1 MGDDKNYTNV
11 ILQEIRS
18 QMSAVLEI
26 VSDNQRKLDKMP
38 TREEFNNLREEFDS
52 LKTDVRTIKLAVVD
66 NDKTTQHEL
75 ELLDRRVTKLEESA
89 S

>member
-11 ILQEIRS
+11 ILEEIRS

-26 VSDNQRKLDKMP
+26 VSDNQRKLGNMP
-38 TREEFNNLREEFDS
+38 TREEFDD
-52 LKTDVRTIKLAVVD
+52 LKADVNTIKRAVVD
-66 NDKTTQHEL
+66 NDKTTRHEL
-75 ELLDRRVTKLEESA
+75 ELLDRRVTELEESA

>member
-11 ILQEIRS
+11 ILEEIRS

-26 VSDNQRKLDKMP
+26 VSDNQRKLDNMP
-38 TREEFNNLREEFDS
+38 TREEFDD
-52 LKTDVRTIKLAVVD
+52 LKADVNTIKRAVVD
-66 NDKTTQHEL
+66 NEKTTRHEL
-75 ELLDRRVTKLEESA
+75 ELLDRRVTKLEEST

>member
-11 ILQEIRS
+11 ILEEIRS

-26 VSDNQRKLDKMP
+26 VSDNQRKLDNMP
-38 TREEFNNLREEFDS
+38 TREEFDD
-52 LKTDVRTIKLAVVD
+52 LKADVNTIKRAVVD

-75 ELLDRRVTKLEESA
+75 ELLDRRRVTKLEESA

>member
-11 ILQEIRS
+11 ILEEIRS
-18 QMSAVLEI
+18 QMRAVLVI
-26 VSDNQRKLDKMP
+26 VSNQP

-52 LKTDVRTIKLAVVD
+52 LKTDVRTIKRAVVD

-75 ELLDRRVTKLEESA
+75 ELLDRRVAKLEESA

>member
-11 ILQEIRS
+11 ILEEIRS

-26 VSDNQRKLDKMP
+26 VSDNQRKLGNMP
-38 TREEFNNLREEFDS
+38 TREEFDD
-52 LKTDVRTIKLAVVD
+52 LKADVNTIKRAVVD
-66 NDKTTQHEL
+66 NDKTTRHEL
-75 ELLDRRVTKLEESA
+75 ELLERRVTKLEEST

>member
-11 ILQEIRS
+11 ILKEIRS
-18 QMSAVLEI
+18 QMRAVLEI
-26 VSDNQRKLDKMP
+26 VPDNQRKLGNMP
-38 TREEFNNLREEFDS
+38 TREEFDD
-52 LKTDVRTIKLAVVD
+52 LKADVNTIKLAVVD

-75 ELLDRRVTKLEESA
+75 ELLDWRVTELEESA

>member
-11 ILQEIRS
+11 ILEEIRS

-26 VSDNQRKLDKMP
+26 VSDNQRKLDNMP
-38 TREEFNNLREEFDS
+38 TREEFDD
-52 LKTDVRTIKLAVVD
+52 LKADVNTIKRAVVD

-89 S
+89 P

>member
-11 ILQEIRS
+11 ILEEIRS

-26 VSDNQRKLDKMP
+26 VSDNQRKLGNMP
-38 TREEFNNLREEFDS
+38 TREEFDD
-52 LKTDVRTIKLAVVD
+52 LKADVNTIKRAVVD
-66 NDKTTQHEL
+66 NDKTTRHEL
-75 ELLDRRVTKLEESA
+75 ELLDRRVTKLEENA

>member
-1 MGDDKNYTNV
+1 MSDDKNYTNV
-11 ILQEIRS
+11 ILEEIRS

-26 VSDNQRKLDKMP
+26 VSDNQRKLGKMP
-38 TREEFNNLREEFDS
+38 TREEFDD
-52 LKTDVRTIKLAVVD
+52 LKADVNTIKRAVVD
-66 NDKTTQHEL
+66 NDKTTRHEL

>member
-11 ILQEIRS
+11 ILEEIRS
-18 QMSAVLEI
+18 QMRAVLEI
-26 VSDNQRKLDKMP
+26 VSNQP
-38 TREEFNNLREEFDS
+38 TREEFDS
-52 LKTDVRTIKLAVVD
+52 LKTDVRTIKRAVVD
-66 NDKTTQHEL
+66 NDKTTRHEL

>member
-11 ILQEIRS
+11 ILEEIRS

-26 VSDNQRKLDKMP
+26 VSKQP

-52 LKTDVRTIKLAVVD
+52 LKTDVKIIKRVVVD
-66 NDKTTQHEL
+66 NDKTTRHEL
-75 ELLDRRVTKLEESA
+75 ELLDRRVTELEESA

>member
-11 ILQEIRS
+11 ILEEIRS

-26 VSDNQRKLDKMP
+26 VSDNQRKLDNMP
-38 TREEFNNLREEFDS
+38 TREEFDD
-52 LKTDVRTIKLAVVD
+52 LKADVNTIKRAVVD
-66 NDKTTQHEL
+66 NDKTTRHEL
-75 ELLDRRVTKLEESA
+75 ELLDRRVTKLEESV

>member
-11 ILQEIRS
+11 ILEEIRS
-18 QMSAVLEI
+18 QMRAVLEI
-26 VSDNQRKLDKMP
+26 VSDNQRKLGNMP
-38 TREEFNNLREEFDS
+38 TREEFDD
-52 LKTDVRTIKLAVVD
+52 LKADVNTIKRAVVD
-66 NDKTTQHEL
+66 NDKTTRHEL

>member
-11 ILQEIRS
+11 ILKEIRS

-26 VSDNQRKLDKMP
+26 VSNQP

-52 LKTDVRTIKLAVVD
+52 LKTDVRTIKRAVVD

-75 ELLDRRVTKLEESA
+75 ELLDRRVAKLEESA

>member
-11 ILQEIRS
+11 ILEEIRS

-26 VSDNQRKLDKMP
+26 VSDNQRKLDNMP
-38 TREEFNNLREEFDS
+38 TREEFDD
-52 LKTDVRTIKLAVVD
+52 LKADVNTIKRAVVD
-66 NDKTTQHEL
+66 NDKTTRHEL
-75 ELLDRRVTKLEESA
+75 ELLDRRVTKLEEGA